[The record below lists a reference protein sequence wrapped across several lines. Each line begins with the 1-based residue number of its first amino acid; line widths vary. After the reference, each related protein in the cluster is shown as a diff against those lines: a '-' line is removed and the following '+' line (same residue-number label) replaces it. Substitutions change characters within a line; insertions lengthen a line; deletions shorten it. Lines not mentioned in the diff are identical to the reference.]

1 MTRDE
6 GVLWQLAAT
15 FAVLS
20 FFAVGGVNTLLPE
33 MHRQAVDAHGWMT
46 SQRFTDL
53 FAIAQAAPG
62 PNLIVVTLIGWE
74 VARLPGALVATLA
87 MVGPTSLLTFHVARV
102 WERFR
107 LARWRMAI
115 QDGLVPL
122 TIGLIAASAYVL
134 ARAADASLVAA
145 ALTLATAAAVSL
157 TRIHPLIF
165 LAAGAVLGAFGL
177 I

>member
-6 GVLWQLAAT
+6 GALWQLAAT
-15 FAVLS
+15 FAILS
-20 FFAVGGVNTLLPE
+20 FFAIGGVNATLPE
-33 MHRQAVDAHGWMT
+33 MHRQAVDVHGWMT

-74 VARLPGALVATLA
+74 VARLPGALVGTVA
-87 MVGPTSLLTFHVARV
+87 MLGPTSVLAYGVAGV

-107 LARWRMAI
+107 MARWRMAI
-115 QDGLVPL
+115 QNGLVPP
-122 TIGLIAASAYVL
+122 TIGLVAASAYVL
-134 ARAADASLVAA
+134 ARAADTSLVAV
-145 ALTLATAAAVSL
+145 ALTLATAAAMTF
-157 TRIHPLIF
+157 TRVHPLLF
-165 LAAGAVLGAFGL
+165 LAIGAGLGAAGL